1 MHSVVG
7 LEFEDGDGV
16 WKVHSVSEDD
26 DLEYAVK
33 VAFYWNVDEATRH
46 RPTCRPSST
55 LQRQAKKTTDIAAAV
70 RREHSCRALLV
81 TSPRRQRSRRRE
93 GPTLCE

>member
-7 LEFEDGDGV
+7 LVFEDDDGV

-33 VAFYWNVDEATRH
+33 LAFYWNVDENEVE
-46 RPTCRPSST
+46 PSLSECEYSALSEVEEWCYT
-55 LQRQAKKTTDIAAAV
+55 LLS
-70 RREHSCRALLV
+70 EHTYLS
-81 TSPRRQRSRRRE
+81 
-93 GPTLCE
+93 